1 MDVTFTI
8 QEKSFKSKEGNVVK
22 YYVLSEVLFDGS
34 VLEIPVKSEKARLL
48 MLSLSVEN
56 RK

>member
-8 QEKSFKSKEGNVVK
+8 QEKTFKTKEGNVAK
-22 YYVLSEVLFDGS
+22 YYVLSKVLFDGS